1 MAETRSSSRRSV
13 GRGTAV
19 DSETVVDSNA
29 ASLTPLFGLG
39 GLPADQGSKHVERLQ
54 ARTQIASKWD
64 FMDSRVKRAF
74 PPLTRSAVEAHA
86 AAAAREEA
94 RMSQPRLLL
103 IDDEPALAEFLATA
117 AEDCGF
123 VPRHH
128 LARRGIPRA
137 NSSPMRP
144 DMVALDLGMPGMDG
158 VELLRFLAEQDYRS
172 PVLIVSGFDR
182 RVLESAFRLGEALG
196 LDMVGPLEKPVRL
209 EELESDAGPA
219 AGDDG
224 SVTRKSDKALVAA
237 LARALEEQQ
246 LRMAYQPKV
255 SLRDGS
261 LMRVEALVRWDDPEL
276 GAVEPS
282 LFIPLAEQH
291 GLIDDL
297 TLWGLRTILRQWVD
311 WRDDGLDTSIAFNIS
326 ALSLQHLDFPD
337 LVERMCRALD
347 VPTDRLVLELTE
359 GATQPL
365 VKLMDTLTRFRIKG
379 IGLAID
385 DFGTGYSSLM
395 QLRQLPFSEVKID
408 QAFVAD
414 VHRSRDCRLI
424 IRGIT
429 DLAHGLGLIATAEGV
444 ETVEQL
450 RAVQELGC
458 DLVQGYLISPPME
471 PRQLKAWKQEFRS
484 ALAVADGRRQ
494 SRFMERCRSGCP
506 GPAVGRAR
514 N

>member
-1 MAETRSSSRRSV
+1 M
-13 GRGTAV
+13 
-19 DSETVVDSNA
+19 
-29 ASLTPLFGLG
+29 
-39 GLPADQGSKHVERLQ
+39 
-54 ARTQIASKWD
+54 
-64 FMDSRVKRAF
+64 
-74 PPLTRSAVEAHA
+74 
-86 AAAAREEA
+86 
-94 RMSQPRLLL
+94 
-103 IDDEPALAEFLATA
+103 
-117 AEDCGF
+117 
-123 VPRHH
+123 
-128 LARRGIPRA
+128 
-137 NSSPMRP
+137 
-144 DMVALDLGMPGMDG
+144 
-158 VELLRFLAEQDYRS
+158 
-172 PVLIVSGFDR
+172 
-182 RVLESAFRLGEALG
+182 
-196 LDMVGPLEKPVRL
+196 
-209 EELESDAGPA
+209 
-219 AGDDG
+219 
-224 SVTRKSDKALVAA
+224 TRKSDKALVAE
-237 LARALEEQQ
+237 LARALEDQQ

-255 SLRDGS
+255 ALRDGS

-311 WRDDGLDTSIAFNIS
+311 WREDGLDTSIAFNIS

-337 LVERMCRALD
+337 LVERMCRGLD
-347 VPTDRLVLELTE
+347 VPADRLVLELTE

-471 PRQLKAWKQEFRS
+471 PSALPGWKKEFRKRWP
-484 ALAVADGRRQ
+484 ALMADDNLALWSDVEADALGQR
-494 SRFMERCRSGCP
+494 
-506 GPAVGRAR
+506 
-514 N
+514 